1 MLSPSGGM
9 AASSPRHRTSI
20 IGGAPDLDRLLQN
33 LFLTYTWQY
42 QSRDM
47 DLRLL
52 QNLLRDCERLDGE
65 AFGMMSAVAPLD
77 LQLMFSRHCVKQAQ
91 VAAQRQHQLAAAGG
105 QQALASSADAW
116 AYAPQKAQQ
125 TKRLNAVGFC
135 GLIKELADKCGM
147 IMGVLEEEIMSLWT
161 EVFDILVTKGPPAD
175 TKKPVDPSTVE
186 GAARFFYDQD
196 LWTGAW
202 ANGGPSVGESFCR
215 RLYEQFLVV

>member
-1 MLSPSGGM
+1 MSSALPTACVRPTRGVISLGQRKPRAACHQPQQCAVTRAGRGIGIRQVFGKHSCARCPSGGREWPRTC
-9 AASSPRHRTSI
+9 ALTPGLTLTHITSPFFEVT
-20 IGGAPDLDRLLQN
+20 
-33 LFLTYTWQY
+33 
-42 QSRDM
+42 
-47 DLRLL
+47 LRLEL
-52 QNLLRDCERLDGE
+52 
-65 AFGMMSAVAPLD
+65 
-77 LQLMFSRHCVKQAQ
+77 
-91 VAAQRQHQLAAAGG
+91 AAQRKGTPGITAA
-105 QQALASSADAW
+105 W
-116 AYAPQKAQQ
+116 V
-125 TKRLNAVGFC
+125 RLILPG
-135 GLIKELADKCGM
+135 